1 MEKRNSYLRIRNFL
15 GVLGCLLPVLC
26 ILGASL
32 SPNKIYPDWWTS
44 ISITYYS
51 SPVLIAILSAV
62 SIFLILYRGYNGWDT
77 AVNTIAGVAGLCVV
91 CFPCEAS
98 WIDETTRVGLFWL
111 PIYITKWVHYST
123 AFVLFLLLAI
133 NSIFLFSQGANQKKN
148 RLYKI
153 CGYVILADLL
163 FFGLNA
169 VFFKIEWTIIVNE
182 TIMLFAFG
190 LSWLVKGHM
199 FDRFF
204 GEANN

>member
-15 GVLGCLLPVLC
+15 GTLGCLLPVLS
-26 ILGASL
+26 ILGACF

-77 AVNTIAGVAGLCVV
+77 AVNTIAGIAGLCVV

-98 WIDETTRVGLFWL
+98 WIDETARVGMFWI
-111 PIYITKWVHYST
+111 PVYVTKWIHYST
-123 AFVLFLLLAI
+123 AFVLFIMLAL
-133 NSIFLFSQGANQKKN
+133 NSMLLFSKSDNEKKN

-153 CGYVILADLL
+153 CGWVIIGDLALFAMNAL
-163 FFGLNA
+163 FFHI
-169 VFFKIEWTIIVNE
+169 KWTVIVNE

-190 LSWLVKGHM
+190 LSWLVKGHI
-199 FDRFF
+199 FDKFF
-204 GEANN
+204 GISD